1 MQEYGEG
8 VIRVDRLADAV
19 CYWLDL
25 RFKGLEQAIPN
36 DERTRVVACPN
47 TVGSSREIPCGERGC

>member
-1 MQEYGEG
+1 MQEHGDG

-25 RFKGLEQAIPN
+25 RLEGP
-36 DERTRVVACPN
+36 E
-47 TVGSSREIPCGERGC
+47 

>member
-1 MQEYGEG
+1 MQEHGDG

-25 RFKGLEQAIPN
+25 RFKGPEQAIPN
-36 DERTRVVACPN
+36 DEHARVVLVP
-47 TVGSSREIPCGERGC
+47 VLPV